1 MQRKIKCEDP
11 TEDVYVMTTAT
22 DILIFQS
29 ADMVMLFDARMARQ
43 TIRALR
49 KAVKELGWEDKG

>member
-1 MQRKIKCEDP
+1 MKRKIKCEDS

-22 DILIFQS
+22 DILIFQNE
-29 ADMVMLFDARMARQ
+29 DMVMLFDAHMARQ

-49 KAVKELGWEDKG
+49 KAVKELGWEDGQ

>member
-1 MQRKIKCEDP
+1 MQKKIKCVDP
-11 TEDVYVMTTAT
+11 KEDVYVTTTAT
-22 DILIFQS
+22 DILIFQH
-29 ADMVMLFDARMARQ
+29 ADMVMLFDAKMARQ